1 MGQTLSLYRL
11 QQTDSQIDRAQ
22 ARLTA
27 IQKILDDDVELRSA
41 KQAHEV
47 ANLQRLSAEQ
57 KLNEAEASVQNQ
69 RIKIEQTDASLYNGK
84 GHSPKELQD
93 LQNDLIS
100 LKKRLALLEDSQLDC
115 MQALEDAEKQARNT
129 QASLSAAEKNSEE
142 QNQTFNDEK
151 FSLQKEMQKLLAERS
166 ANAGS
171 IPVEPLT
178 LYDKL
183 RQQRRGIAVAIISD
197 KSCSACGSSLSLA
210 QIQASR
216 SPLHIELCP
225 SCGRIL
231 YGN

>member
-115 MQALEDAEKQARNT
+115 MQALEDAEKQARNI

-216 SPLHIELCP
+216 STGQIELCP